1 RIFTLLTIQICK
13 QIQSQCS
20 GRIWTIQ
27 DITIGSFTISWRY
40 NNTSNTVQFVIQG
53 QASTTINIASTY
65 IAMGWSDT
73 VPTGNTMDVAMF
85 FPGTQIVQD
94 SQQDYCAIQTNIT
107 DQPVYLAFERLST
120 TGDADA
126 TSSLSYVHLIFSM
139 VSYTQVNHSNTF
151 ELEEHFFRKPFKI
164 RINLMH

>member
-1 RIFTLLTIQICK
+1 MFAMKTREKVVFCLIIFFRTIE
-13 QIQSQCS
+13 IQSQCS

-94 SQQDYCAIQTNIT
+94 RYSRRY
-107 DQPVYLAFERLST
+107 
-120 TGDADA
+120 A
-126 TSSLSYVHLIFSM
+126 TIS
-139 VSYTQVNHSNTF
+139 
-151 ELEEHFFRKPFKI
+151 
-164 RINLMH
+164 

>member
-1 RIFTLLTIQICK
+1 MYIRTISSSSSCRRIFTLLTIQICK
-13 QIQSQCS
+13 QVQKVQSQCS

-94 SQQDYCAIQTNIT
+94 SQQDYCDIQTNIM
-107 DQPVYLAFERLST
+107 DQ
-120 TGDADA
+120 
-126 TSSLSYVHLIFSM
+126 
-139 VSYTQVNHSNTF
+139 
-151 ELEEHFFRKPFKI
+151 HF
-164 RINLMH
+164 M

>member
-1 RIFTLLTIQICK
+1 MKIRHFSYLLLLLTIQICK
-13 QIQSQCS
+13 QVQSQCS

-53 QASTTINIASTY
+53 QASSNINLASTY

-94 SQQDYCAIQTNIT
+94 RYSRGY
-107 DQPVYLAFERLST
+107 
-120 TGDADA
+120 A
-126 TSSLSYVHLIFSM
+126 TIY
-139 VSYTQVNHSNTF
+139 
-151 ELEEHFFRKPFKI
+151 
-164 RINLMH
+164 